1 MELNERQSQSD
12 QYLKELPKQM
22 SGMFEHLESLVTS
35 QEAGFYQ
42 DINQTIKKQQEAIA
56 KDHHSKVPNFVNR
69 LSTKYMEL

>member
-1 MELNERQSQSD
+1 
-12 QYLKELPKQM
+12 M